1 PRDPRVP
8 STALFRSQGA
18 TGREGPGREA
28 SLRRY
33 QPDQVRR
40 VCLNRRAGTP
50 ASGRIVARSDS
61 RVCFGWALTRERRC
75 PCPPPERFESS
86 VRGTAF
92 PATLHAT
99 RSLRRLVAGASL
111 RAWGTRCRVRW

>member
-1 PRDPRVP
+1 
-8 STALFRSQGA
+8 
-18 TGREGPGREA
+18 
-28 SLRRY
+28 
-33 QPDQVRR
+33 
-40 VCLNRRAGTP
+40 
-50 ASGRIVARSDS
+50 SDS

-111 RAWGTRCRVRW
+111 RAWGTRCRVRWPFGRNQGGGRRPGDIRPKGHRTRQEALSGAATSALACGRGTRRRRG